1 MDSEN
6 RDKTVAEP
14 ATIQYVVYESA
25 MARNERSTKQL
36 IEHHDKTNKRLITII
51 IILIVFLFGTNGIWI
66 IRDLQYNYA
75 DLEVTADGNANAN
88 YIGGDMDGDINNGGK
103 NQSENQDKKDGSER
117 QENQGEGESES
128 G

>member
-1 MDSEN
+1 MDSQE

-36 IEHHDKTNKRLITII
+36 IEHHDKTNKRLIAII
-51 IILIVFLFGTNGIWI
+51 IILIIFLFGTNGIWL
-66 IRDLQYNYA
+66 IRDMQYDYA
-75 DLEVTADGNANAN
+75 DYEVTADGNANAN

-103 NQSENQDKKDGSER
+103 NQSENQDEKNGSER
-117 QENQGEGESES
+117 QEN
-128 G
+128 